1 MKIKFIADWIKERRA
16 LEGHSAVRIVRP
28 QPARTRRAPI
38 AAAAP
43 AAAPDDAAAWFDPVT
58 VATLEAMFPAR
69 GQWAAWAERAKRNGL
84 IGARVGRGKFNPYT
98 AGKWFL
104 TQGEP
109 GWTEA
114 RLYRV
119 LGKNLPARST
129 DKRELLGLVADE

>member
-1 MKIKFIADWIKERRA
+1 MKRIGYFFRPPHISPEDWANRPRRIARPRA
-16 LEGHSAVRIVRP
+16 K
-28 QPARTRRAPI
+28 
-38 AAAAP
+38 AAP
-43 AAAPDDAAAWFDPVT
+43 AAAGAAAAVPDDAAAWFDPVT

-69 GQWAAWAERAKRNGL
+69 DQWAKWAERAARNGL
-84 IGARVGRGKFNPYT
+84 IGARVGRGKFNPYA